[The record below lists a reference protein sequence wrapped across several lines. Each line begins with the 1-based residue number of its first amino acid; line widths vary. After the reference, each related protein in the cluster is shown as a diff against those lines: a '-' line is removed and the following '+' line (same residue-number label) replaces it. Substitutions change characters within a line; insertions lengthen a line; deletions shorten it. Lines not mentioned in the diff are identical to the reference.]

1 MSLEAFRTSIP
12 ILVCVCVSVVRVD
25 VPPFNVNGI
34 ESSLVNHNPHSQVN
48 VMMAPD
54 LSVLTDR
61 GRLRSEEVSPSH
73 ARTGPPPPVLT
84 AVNLSDPPAPGKR
97 G

>member
-1 MSLEAFRTSIP
+1 MSLKAFRTSIP

-48 VMMAPD
+48 
-54 LSVLTDR
+54 
-61 GRLRSEEVSPSH
+61 